1 MLQEKMKR
9 IKRKKSRH
17 WIQQRKKVLLR
28 KIRRRRNPKRIKPL
42 IPTPPKKR
50 RMIPPLPTEKKMKKQ
65 KSNDFLFKNIKK
77 TKFNGFV
84 FFYEYN
90 LTLSIIQQ
98 PINIEPC
105 MNHHNSKLHNCSW
118 KTVPC
123 LKANHWGKQV
133 LPQGKSASIP
143 V

>member
-28 KIRRRRNPKRIKPL
+28 KIRRR
-42 IPTPPKKR
+42 
-50 RMIPPLPTEKKMKKQ
+50 MIPPLPTEKKIKKQ
-65 KSNDFLFKNIKK
+65 KSNEFLFKNIKK

-118 KTVPC
+118 KMVPC
-123 LKANHWGKQV
+123 LKVNHWGKQV